1 MRPLRLRPH
10 HFLCMLTYAGK
21 GYTPRFV
28 RGYDRVVMDMKRG
41 RFVELVVGPDDIC
54 AGLSGSRK
62 RAHCYSKDVQTR
74 DAQTLQDFR
83 SKRLTLTPSAP
94 ITAARLRR
102 LRKAY
107 TKGTVRSACT
117 GCSWKRLCDSLV
129 VQDFAGCKLTGAQR

>member
-1 MRPLRLRPH
+1 MRPVRLRPH

-28 RGYDRVVMDMKRG
+28 KGYDRVVAEMKRG
-41 RFVELVVGPDDIC
+41 RPVELVAGPDDIC
-54 AGLSGSRK
+54 AGLCGSRK
-62 RAHCYSKDVQTR
+62 RTHCHSCDVKDR
-74 DAQTLQDFR
+74 DARTLRDFR
-83 SKRLTLTPSAP
+83 ARRLALAPAAP
-94 ITAARLRR
+94 ITIARLRR

-107 TKGTVRSACT
+107 ASNDIRSACA